1 MPNFQRKCNF
11 GFKDIPELYT
21 VSQETLQLE
30 ALANNSKQDAAAPS
44 EPMAAAAE
52 IALETDAHHEEGEEE
67 KGEHDDEVPVGAG
80 QDVD

>member
-1 MPNFQRKCNF
+1 
-11 GFKDIPELYT
+11 
-21 VSQETLQLE
+21 
-30 ALANNSKQDAAAPS
+30 
-44 EPMAAAAE
+44 MAAAAE